1 MIKLFALGM
10 FMMAVIVLVAQV
22 QDVSTTDGTVYR
34 GVRIVGSNPSGIDIL
49 YEDDGRTV
57 LKGLSFEVLPEDIR
71 QKYGYDPSA
80 SKRFTGHVDKFSE
93 DDIEEAVTARGIS
106 GGNVPKGAYYVQ
118 DNAGELK
125 AMVYAYRRSVTLSP
139 VSAAPGGTVVLVDK
153 LLSGKKL
160 GADLIFVEGLSLGS
174 GAWTG
179 VIYPAAVRIRLEDY
193 DFGLRVFTPRL
204 ERSTQILAD
213 HITGGTEEE
222 ESVGNPAIVQKP
234 EAPASSVNVELTPY
248 DDSPMHIVTGSF
260 GTYIYGGYYPCYRY
274 RHHRR
279 HHHRPHPRPK
289 PLPYPQSHPQPKPHS
304 GSGTT
309 ERATVIQSG
318 GAATTGSGTSRHSS
332 RPTSPRGGERN
343 VSRP

>member
-1 MIKLFALGM
+1 MIKLFVAAM
-10 FMMAVIVLVAQV
+10 FMMAVTVLLAQV
-22 QDVSTTDGTVYR
+22 QDISTSDGTVYR
-34 GVRIVGSNPSGIDIL
+34 GARIVGSNPSGIDIL
-49 YEDDGRTV
+49 YENDGRTV
-57 LKGLSFEVLPEDIR
+57 LKGLSFEELPEDIR

-80 SKRFTGHVDKFSE
+80 SKRFAGHVDKFSE
-93 DDIEEAVTARGIS
+93 DDIEDAVTARGIS
-106 GGNVPKGAYYVQ
+106 GGNVQNGTYYVQ

-160 GADLIFVEGLSLGS
+160 GADLIFVEGLSLGN

-193 DFGLRVFTPRL
+193 DFGLRVFTPVL

-213 HITGGTEEE
+213 HITGGSEKE

-234 EAPASSVNVELTPY
+234 GAPASSVNVELTPY

-260 GTYIYGGYYPCYRY
+260 GTYIYGGYYPYYRY

-279 HHHRPHPRPK
+279 HNHRPHPRPK
-289 PLPYPQSHPQPKPHS
+289 PLPCPQSQPGS
-304 GSGTT
+304 GSTGRT
-309 ERATVIQSG
+309 TVIQSSGAVATG
-318 GAATTGSGTSRHSS
+318 GGTTRHSS
-332 RPTSPRGGERN
+332 SPTSPRSGERN